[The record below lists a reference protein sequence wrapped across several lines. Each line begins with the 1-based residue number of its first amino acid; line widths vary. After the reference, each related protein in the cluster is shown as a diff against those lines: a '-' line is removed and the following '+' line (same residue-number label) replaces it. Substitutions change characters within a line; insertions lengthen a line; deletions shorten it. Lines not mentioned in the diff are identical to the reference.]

1 MTENEM
7 IEQIHE
13 LYLDKDNTYKKLYE
27 QQEKINELRTL
38 LQKLDVYFHFI
49 LHLKDVDKE
58 ELLRYCK
65 KLTEEELGYY
75 D

>member
-1 MTENEM
+1 M

-13 LYLDKDNTYKKLYE
+13 LDLDSDNAYKKLYE

-38 LQKLDVYFHFI
+38 LEKLDVYFHFI

-65 KLTEEELGYY
+65 KLTEEALGYY
-75 D
+75 E